1 MPRTPTLGPA
11 DRRLYVNFRA
21 DEHDMLLAMVKSSG
35 LSVTDVLRI
44 LVRRAFSGEERAFIP
59 VPTGH
64 INERP
69 DVLVKARR
77 R

>member
-1 MPRTPTLGPA
+1 MPRTPSLGPA

-21 DEHDMLLAMVKSSG
+21 DEHDMLLAMVKTSG
-35 LSVTDVLRI
+35 LSVTDVLRT
-44 LVRRAFSGEERAFIP
+44 LVRRAYAGEEKCFIP
-59 VPTGH
+59 VPTGGV
-64 INERP
+64 NERP